1 MNVLE
6 NLALNMI
13 INKEV
18 ECLMLQKSQT
28 EHQKVMELKDQI
40 NSQIRR
46 AEAQDD
52 SHMVQIVR
60 KRTLTRMNTLKSEHE
75 TCKED
80 DTNSK
85 CSEMINKYVLD
96 YSSSKN
102 SSQIKT
108 RAPLDKASVIK
119 DSPFC

>member
-18 ECLMLQKSQT
+18 ECLMQQKSQT

-40 NSQIRR
+40 NTQIRR

-52 SHMVQIVR
+52 SHMV
-60 KRTLTRMNTLKSEHE
+60 
-75 TCKED
+75 
-80 DTNSK
+80 
-85 CSEMINKYVLD
+85 
-96 YSSSKN
+96 
-102 SSQIKT
+102 
-108 RAPLDKASVIK
+108 
-119 DSPFC
+119 

>member
-40 NSQIRR
+40 NTQIRR

-102 SSQIKT
+102 SSQI
-108 RAPLDKASVIK
+108 RACRSNSIP
-119 DSPFC
+119 SPEKESPD